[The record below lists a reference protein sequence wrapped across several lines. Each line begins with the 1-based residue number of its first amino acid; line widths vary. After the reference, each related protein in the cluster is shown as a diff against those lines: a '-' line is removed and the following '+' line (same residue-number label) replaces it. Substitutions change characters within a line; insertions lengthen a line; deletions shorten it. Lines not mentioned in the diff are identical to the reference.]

1 MMIAVAMGE
10 RARVRTRVH
19 APCALHPPFSHVPN
33 RSRSYDNPPY
43 SCFSKPDKLWRG
55 VWGLARRVFFYCL
68 LSLLSFSRLGNTT
81 LAFPCGIN
89 TGGSR
94 GGDHSFLRVERV
106 LVSVLVWRSGLFRI
120 SLSRIPRYT
129 WPHSIS
135 ATQSIALAVPVW
147 QAGIYWV
154 GIGDPWDGT
163 AAGREGALLFLVGWE
178 GKDCA

>member
-1 MMIAVAMGE
+1 MTVAVAMGE
-10 RARVRTRVH
+10 LAGVRTRVH
-19 APCALHPPFSHVPN
+19 AVCALHPPVFTCPQTGQ
-33 RSRSYDNPPY
+33 RSYDNPPY
-43 SCFSKPDKLWRG
+43 SYFSKPDKLWRG
-55 VWGLARRVFFYCL
+55 VLGLARRVFFYCL

-120 SLSRIPRYT
+120 FLSRIPRYT

-135 ATQSIALAVPVW
+135 ATQSIALAVPFGRLEFTGW
-147 QAGIYWV
+147 
-154 GIGDPWDGT
+154 DPWDGT
-163 AAGREGALLFLVGWE
+163 AAGREGALLFLVDWE